1 MKNNNQGERI
11 SLKGLLF
18 EDKLLVINPRLA
30 QKIGLNE
37 AIVLQQILYWVKNDR
52 AGEFINGYKWIY
64 NSIPQWSIQFPFWS
78 EATIKRTLASLR
90 DKGCIVAD
98 QLSKDPRDK
107 TLYYRLSDDL
117 IDDLSIG
124 SICTDGQGQNDP
136 MTIYTKTTTNKVSK
150 SGRKISFEKWPNEPS
165 QELWADFEKVR
176 KSKRAPVTQRVVDN
190 LGREITKAKA
200 IGMSVD
206 DCMNELLDR
215 GWSTFRFD
223 WVNKKQGF
231 ENQQPVFRGQTV

>member
-1 MKNNNQGERI
+1 MKKNKQGERI

-64 NSIPQWSIQFPFWS
+64 NSIPQWSTQFPFWS

-117 IDDLSIG
+117 SDDLCIR

-136 MTIYTKTTTNKVSK
+136 MTI
-150 SGRKISFEKWPNEPS
+150 
-165 QELWADFEKVR
+165 
-176 KSKRAPVTQRVVDN
+176 
-190 LGREITKAKA
+190 
-200 IGMSVD
+200 
-206 DCMNELLDR
+206 
-215 GWSTFRFD
+215 
-223 WVNKKQGF
+223 
-231 ENQQPVFRGQTV
+231 